1 MLRSQITDAL
11 KVAMLAKDS
20 ATVSSIRMITAALK
34 DKDIAARPKGQADGI
49 GEDEILA
56 LLQYMIKQRRESIAL
71 YTQGNRQDLV
81 DKEQAEITVIERFLP
96 TQMDEAA
103 TAKAVADAIAE
114 VGAASIKDM
123 GKVMAVL
130 KDRYTGQLDF
140 GRAGPLVKAA
150 LG

>member
-11 KVAMLAKDS
+11 KTAMLAKES

-56 LLQYMIKQRRESIAL
+56 LLQSMIKQRRESIAL
-71 YTQGNRQDLV
+71 YVQGNRQDLA
-81 DKEQAEITVIERFLP
+81 DKELLAHANGRSRHGQSHCRRHCGSGGGQHQRHGQSHGDLKRTLYRPTRFWP
-96 TQMDEAA
+96 RR
-103 TAKAVADAIAE
+103 
-114 VGAASIKDM
+114 S
-123 GKVMAVL
+123 
-130 KDRYTGQLDF
+130 
-140 GRAGPLVKAA
+140 

>member
-11 KVAMLAKDS
+11 KVAMLAKES

-71 YTQGNRQDLV
+71 YAQGGRQDLV
-81 DKEQAEITVIERFLP
+81 DKEQAEIVVIERFLP

-114 VGAASIKDM
+114 VGASSIKDM